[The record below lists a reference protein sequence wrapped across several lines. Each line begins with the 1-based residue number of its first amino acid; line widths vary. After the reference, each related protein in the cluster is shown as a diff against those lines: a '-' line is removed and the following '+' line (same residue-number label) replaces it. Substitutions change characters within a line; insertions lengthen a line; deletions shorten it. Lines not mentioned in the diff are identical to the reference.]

1 VYRQKEETALKI
13 YVAGPMSIV
22 GPPTWNFPAFEAATY
37 MLRREGHT
45 VFNPAEHEMDTYR
58 ENLQIDLDWICRE
71 ADMLYMLR
79 GWEKSPGAN
88 AEFAV
93 AKALGLQF
101 RYE

>member
-1 VYRQKEETALKI
+1 
-13 YVAGPMSIV
+13 MS
-22 GPPTWNFPAFEAATY
+22 GLPQFNFPAFASATH

-58 ENLQIDLDWICRE
+58 ENLQIDLEWITKE
-71 ADMLYMLR
+71 ADMLYMLK
-79 GWEKSPGAN
+79 GWEQSPGAY